1 MKASL
6 SVINSLPLLT
16 TKTALKPFF
25 IANYLDKTNR
35 FYSNLRG
42 FSVVSWE
49 IYVVVVF
56 LSKIQVLILENKDE
70 QLRFICEI
78 GEIYRQKT

>member
-6 SVINSLPLLT
+6 SVINSLPLLA
-16 TKTALKPFF
+16 TKNTFKPFL
-25 IANYLDKTNR
+25 IKTNC

-42 FSVVSWE
+42 FIMVSWE
-49 IYVVVVF
+49 IYVVVVVF

-70 QLRFICEI
+70 QLSFICEI
-78 GEIYRQKT
+78 REV

>member
-6 SVINSLPLLT
+6 SVINSLPLLA
-16 TKTALKPFF
+16 TKNTFKPFL
-25 IANYLDKTNR
+25 IKTNC

-42 FSVVSWE
+42 FIMVSWE
-49 IYVVVVF
+49 IYVVVVVVF

-70 QLRFICEI
+70 QLSFICEI
-78 GEIYRQKT
+78 R

>member
-6 SVINSLPLLT
+6 SVINSLPLLA
-16 TKTALKPFF
+16 TKNTFKPFL
-25 IANYLDKTNR
+25 IKTNC

-42 FSVVSWE
+42 FIMVSWE
-49 IYVVVVF
+49 IYVVVVVF

-70 QLRFICEI
+70 QLSFICTIKEI
-78 GEIYRQKT
+78 

>member
-6 SVINSLPLLT
+6 SVINSLPLLA
-16 TKTALKPFF
+16 TKNTFKPLL
-25 IANYLDKTNR
+25 IKTNC

-42 FSVVSWE
+42 FIMVFWE
-49 IYVVVVF
+49 IYVVVVVVF

-70 QLRFICEI
+70 QLSFICEI
-78 GEIYRQKT
+78 REI

>member
-6 SVINSLPLLT
+6 CVINSLPLLA
-16 TKTALKPFF
+16 TKNTFKPFL
-25 IANYLDKTNR
+25 IKTNC

-42 FSVVSWE
+42 FIMVSWE
-49 IYVVVVF
+49 IYVVVVVVF

-70 QLRFICEI
+70 QLSFICAIKEI
-78 GEIYRQKT
+78 

>member
-16 TKTALKPFF
+16 TKNTFKPFL
-25 IANYLDKTNR
+25 IKTNC

-42 FSVVSWE
+42 FIMVSWE
-49 IYVVVVF
+49 IYVVVVVVF
-56 LSKIQVLILENKDE
+56 LSKIQVLILENKEE
-70 QLRFICEI
+70 QLSFVCAIKEI
-78 GEIYRQKT
+78 

>member
-6 SVINSLPLLT
+6 SVINSLPLLA
-16 TKTALKPFF
+16 TKNTFKPFL
-25 IANYLDKTNR
+25 IKTNC

-42 FSVVSWE
+42 FIMVSWE
-49 IYVVVVF
+49 IYVLVVVVF

-70 QLRFICEI
+70 QLSFLCNIREI
-78 GEIYRQKT
+78 

>member
-6 SVINSLPLLT
+6 SVINSLPLLA
-16 TKTALKPFF
+16 TKNTFKPFL
-25 IANYLDKTNR
+25 IKTNC

-42 FSVVSWE
+42 FIMVSWE
-49 IYVVVVF
+49 IYVVVVVF

-70 QLRFICEI
+70 QLSFICAIKEI
-78 GEIYRQKT
+78 

>member
-6 SVINSLPLLT
+6 CVINSLPLLA
-16 TKTALKPFF
+16 TKNTFKPFL
-25 IANYLDKTNR
+25 IKTNC

-42 FSVVSWE
+42 FIMVSWE
-49 IYVVVVF
+49 IYVVVVVF

-70 QLRFICEI
+70 QLSFLCKIREI
-78 GEIYRQKT
+78 

>member
-6 SVINSLPLLT
+6 SVINSLPLLA
-16 TKTALKPFF
+16 TKNTFKPFL
-25 IANYLDKTNR
+25 IKTNC

-42 FSVVSWE
+42 FIMVSWE
-49 IYVVVVF
+49 IYVVVVVVF

-70 QLRFICEI
+70 QLSFM
-78 GEIYRQKT
+78 

>member
-6 SVINSLPLLT
+6 SVINSLPLLA
-16 TKTALKPFF
+16 TKNTFRPFL
-25 IANYLDKTNR
+25 IKTNC

-42 FSVVSWE
+42 FIMVSWE
-49 IYVVVVF
+49 IYVVVVVVF

-70 QLRFICEI
+70 QLSFICEI
-78 GEIYRQKT
+78 REI

>member
-6 SVINSLPLLT
+6 SVRNSLPLLA
-16 TKTALKPFF
+16 TKNTFKPFL
-25 IANYLDKTNR
+25 IKTYC

-42 FSVVSWE
+42 FIMVSWE
-49 IYVVVVF
+49 IYVVVVVF

-70 QLRFICEI
+70 QLSFLCKIREI
-78 GEIYRQKT
+78 

>member
-6 SVINSLPLLT
+6 SVINSLPLLA
-16 TKTALKPFF
+16 TKNTFKPFL
-25 IANYLDKTNR
+25 IKTNC

-42 FSVVSWE
+42 FIMVSWV
-49 IYVVVVF
+49 IYVLVVVVF

-70 QLRFICEI
+70 QLSFICEI
-78 GEIYRQKT
+78 REI